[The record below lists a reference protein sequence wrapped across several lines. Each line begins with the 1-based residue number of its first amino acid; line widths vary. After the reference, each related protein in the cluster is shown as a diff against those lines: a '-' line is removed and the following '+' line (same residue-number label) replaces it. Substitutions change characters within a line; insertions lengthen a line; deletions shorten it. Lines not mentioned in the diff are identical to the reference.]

1 MIKCDF
7 DTCAIKGSSILVE
20 AEFAFIC
27 RSVREAFVEAY
38 GKEEGMEKY
47 RIAIELAEMSNEEV
61 KECNEMSRAE
71 NPVAAM
77 MADQFCDKI
86 MSEITRMGEAK

>member
-7 DTCAIKGSSILVE
+7 NTCVIKGSSILVE

-47 RIAIELAEMSNEEV
+47 RTVIEFAEMSNKEV
-61 KECNEMSRAE
+61 EECNEMSRAE

-77 MADQFCDKI
+77 MADKLCDKI
-86 MSEITRMGEAK
+86 MSEIRRRGETQ